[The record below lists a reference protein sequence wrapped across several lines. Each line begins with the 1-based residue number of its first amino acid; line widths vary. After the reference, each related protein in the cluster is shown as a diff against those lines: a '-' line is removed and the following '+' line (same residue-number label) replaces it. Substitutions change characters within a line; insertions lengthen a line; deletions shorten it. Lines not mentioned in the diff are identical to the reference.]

1 MSILSDTI
9 REQFGKGDKIRDEGL
24 TTPYTITRHD
34 DLRYGK
40 DEMQVLDVYYPKG
53 TLSKLPVII
62 SVHGGGWVYG
72 SKEVYQ
78 YYCMF
83 LASLGFAV
91 INFSYRLAPEHKFP
105 SSLEDTNSVV
115 KWMFDHQKDYPF
127 DVNHVF
133 MVGDS
138 AGASMLG
145 IYSNICT
152 NKEYASN
159 FEFSIPNRFIP
170 TAIALNCGGY
180 GKRSED
186 KGDGVFS
193 GLNEEYLADM
203 SQLPLTYAVD
213 YMNEAFPP
221 TYLMSSTGDFLLA
234 QYPLMKEKLEDLH
247 ILHVGKI
254 YGDDKNQLPH
264 VFHCNVKTED
274 AAICNQEEC
283 AFFKQFTK

>member
-1 MSILSDTI
+1 MSKLSDTI
-9 REQFGKGDKIRDEGL
+9 REQFGDGDKIRDAGL
-24 TTPYTITRHD
+24 TSPYTITRCD
-34 DLRYGK
+34 NIAYGS

-53 TLSKLPVII
+53 TLKKLPIII

-78 YYCMF
+78 YYGMF

-105 SSLEDTNSVV
+105 SSIEDTNSVV
-115 KWMFDHQKDYPF
+115 KWMFDHENEYPF
-127 DVNHVF
+127 DLKHVF

-138 AGASMLG
+138 AGAAMLG

-152 NKEYASN
+152 NNKYANNYS
-159 FEFSIPNRFIP
+159 FEVPNGFIP

-180 GKRSED
+180 AKRSKD
-186 KGDGVFS
+186 KGDDAFE
-193 GLNEEYLADM
+193 GLSKEYLVDET
-203 SQLPLTYAVD
+203 QLSLTYVVD
-213 YMNEAFPP
+213 YMKDNFPP

-234 QYPLMKEKLEDLH
+234 QYPFMKEKLEELNIKH
-247 ILHVGKI
+247 IGKI
-254 YGDDKNQLPH
+254 YGDEKNQLPH

-283 AFFKQFTK
+283 EFFRQFL